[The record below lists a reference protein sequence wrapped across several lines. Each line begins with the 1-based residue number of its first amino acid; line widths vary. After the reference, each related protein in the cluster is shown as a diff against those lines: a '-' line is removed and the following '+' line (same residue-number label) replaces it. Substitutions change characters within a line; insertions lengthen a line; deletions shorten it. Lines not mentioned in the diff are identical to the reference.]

1 MKLYR
6 ICRRRHLDSCWSGLG
21 AELYGGRWNSVG
33 RRAVYCAT
41 SISLAILEVLVHL
54 KDEQALE
61 DFVVLEIQVP
71 DDSLMRLFPLPEQWN
86 AEPLTPTSQQAG
98 DAWRDSLGSL
108 GLVVPSVIVP
118 LEYNVLLNPRHSGFA
133 HCQASARE
141 VELRL
146 DPRLL

>member
-1 MKLYR
+1 VKLYR

-98 DAWRDSLGSL
+98 DAWLDSLGSL

-118 LEYNVLLNPRHSGFA
+118 PEYNVLLNPRHSGFA
-133 HCQASARE
+133 HCQATARE